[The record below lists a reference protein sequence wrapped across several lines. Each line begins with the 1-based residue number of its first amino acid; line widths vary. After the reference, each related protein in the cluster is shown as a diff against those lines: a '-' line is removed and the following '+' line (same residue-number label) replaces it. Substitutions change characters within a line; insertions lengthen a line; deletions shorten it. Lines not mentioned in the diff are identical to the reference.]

1 MTSPIN
7 NDQPLWEPSATTIE
21 QANVTRYMQWLV
33 QEKGLGRGKPS
44 PYTREE
50 VWQWSVN
57 QLEDFWA
64 SIWDFFHIQASQPY
78 ETVLTSH
85 KMPGASWF
93 PGAQLNYA
101 EHVFRHAT
109 TQRPAL
115 LFRSERHPSIAISW
129 HELSQQ
135 VGSVANALRQRGV
148 RVGDRVV
155 AYMPNI
161 PQTVVAFLA
170 CASIG
175 AIWSSCSPDFG
186 TKSVIE
192 RFQQIE
198 PVVLFAVDGYQY
210 NGKVFDRRPIIAE
223 LQQALPTLHTIVL
236 VPYLAEESEDG
247 LSVPHLAEESELGQ
261 GSHKTQTSQDVIS
274 WSEMLKQPG
283 ELSFE
288 QVPFQHPLWVL
299 YSSGTTGLPKAI
311 VQGHGGILLEHLKNL
326 TFDVNLKPG
335 DRFFWF
341 TTTGWMMWNLLLAG
355 LLVEATI
362 VLYDGSP
369 TYPDTGTLWQFV
381 QDAEITFFGTS
392 AAFIASCMKA
402 GIEPSQ
408 HYDLHKVLGIG
419 STGSPLPPEGFIWLY
434 EHVKRDLWV
443 ASLSGGTDVCSAFVS
458 GSVVLPVYAGE
469 LQCRS
474 FGAKVEAFDE
484 YGHSVIDE
492 VGELVIT
499 EPLPSMPLFFWND
512 PGNRRYR
519 ESYFSQ
525 YLGVW
530 RHGDWIKITPRGSAI
545 ISGRSDSTI
554 NRMGIRMGSSEIYRV
569 VESLPEV
576 MDSLVV
582 GVELPH
588 GQYYMPLFVVLRAKT
603 VLDEDLK
610 ARIRTALRTQIS
622 PHHVPDEI
630 IEIPEVPRT
639 LSGKKMEVPIKKLLM
654 GIPIEKAA
662 SIDAMSNPEALQY
675 FLGKVQKH

>member
-1 MTSPIN
+1 MLPSF
-7 NDQPLWEPSATTIE
+7 DDEQPLWEPSIQTIE
-21 QANVTRYMQWLV
+21 QANITRYMRWLE
-33 QEKGLGRGKPS
+33 QEKGLHFT
-44 PYTREE
+44 TREDL
-50 VWQWSVN
+50 WQWSVN

-64 SIWDFFHIQASQPY
+64 SIWDYFHIQASQPY

-93 PGAQLNYA
+93 PGAHLNYA
-101 EHVFRHAT
+101 EHVFRNAT
-109 TQRPAL
+109 EQRPAI
-115 LFRSERHPSIAISW
+115 LFRSERHERIAISW
-129 HELSQQ
+129 QELRQQ
-135 VGSVANALRQRGV
+135 VSSIANALRQRGV
-148 RVGDRVV
+148 QKGDRVV

-198 PVVLFAVDGYQY
+198 PVALIAVDGYQY
-210 NGKVFDRRPIIAE
+210 NGKTFDRRPIIAE
-223 LQQALPTLHTIVL
+223 LQQALPTVHTTIF
-236 VPYLAEESEDG
+236 VPYLSAELE
-247 LSVPHLAEESELGQ
+247 PGQ
-261 GSHKTQTSQDVIS
+261 LQNVIA
-274 WSEMLKQPG
+274 WTDLLKQEG
-283 ELSFE
+283 ELVFE
-288 QVPFQHPLWVL
+288 QVPFQHPLWIL
-299 YSSGTTGLPKAI
+299 YSSGTTGHPKAI

-326 TFDVNLKPG
+326 TFEINLKAG

-341 TTTGWMMWNLLLAG
+341 TTTGWMMWNLLMGG

-362 VLYDGSP
+362 VLYDGAPAYP
-369 TYPDTGTLWQFV
+369 TIGTLWKLA
-381 QDAEITFFGTS
+381 QDTQVTFFGAS

-402 GIEPSQ
+402 GIEPGRD
-408 HYDLHKVLGIG
+408 YNLHTLVGIG
-419 STGSPLPPEGFIWLY
+419 STGSPLPPEGFVWLY
-434 EHVKRDLWV
+434 EHVKQDLWV

-474 FGAKVEAFDE
+474 LGAKVEAFDE
-484 YGHSVIDE
+484 QGNAIIDE

-512 PGNRRYR
+512 PDNIRYQ
-519 ESYFSQ
+519 ESYFSL
-525 YLGVW
+525 YAHIW
-530 RHGDWIKITPRGSAI
+530 RHGDWIKITPRGSAV

-576 MDSLVV
+576 IDSLVV
-582 GVELPH
+582 GAELPH
-588 GQYYMPLFVVLRAKT
+588 GQYYMPLFVVLRDGAA
-603 VLDEDLK
+603 LDEALQT
-610 ARIRTALRTQIS
+610 RIRMSLRTQIS
-622 PHHVPDEI
+622 PHYVPDEI
-630 IEIPEVPRT
+630 IAIPEVPRT

-662 SIDAMSNPEALQY
+662 SIDAMSNPQSLQW
-675 FLGKVQKH
+675 FLNKFQG